1 MIQIVLA
8 HAAVR
13 TKDRGVPRGPRGPK
27 IYTNC
32 FQDVIQHK
40 VRMRIATLQCK
51 DVGKGAERLSGENG
65 QIERN

>member
-1 MIQIVLA
+1 MPYVR
-8 HAAVR
+8 R
-13 TKDRGVPRGPRGPK
+13 TKVFQKVLVDPK